1 MNGMMGEVVYMARI
15 LIADDAMIMR
25 RNIGLI
31 LEKAG
36 HEIVAEASNGDEAYE
51 GYGKYQPD
59 LVTMDI
65 TMPVMDGLAAV
76 KKIISSYPNA
86 KIVVI
91 SAQGNKYSVME
102 AIMNGAAS
110 FIVKPIDSKKV
121 INVVNK
127 VLNIV
132 EESPEE
138 PIKE

>member
-1 MNGMMGEVVYMARI
+1 MARI
-15 LIADDAMIMR
+15 MIADDAMIMR
-25 RNIGLI
+25 RNLGLI

-36 HEIVAEASNGDEAYE
+36 HEIVAEANNGDEAYE

-86 KIVVI
+86 KIIVI

-121 INVVNK
+121 IKVVNK

-132 EESPEE
+132 EETPEE
-138 PIKE
+138 TIKQ

>member
-1 MNGMMGEVVYMARI
+1 MGEVVYMARI
-15 LIADDAMIMR
+15 MIADDAMIMR
-25 RNIGLI
+25 RNLGLI

-36 HEIVAEASNGDEAYE
+36 HEIVAEANNGDEAYE

-86 KIVVI
+86 KIIVI

-121 INVVNK
+121 IKVVNK

-132 EESPEE
+132 EETPEE
-138 PIKE
+138 TIKQ

>member
-1 MNGMMGEVVYMARI
+1 MARI
-15 LIADDAMIMR
+15 MIADDAMIMR
-25 RNIGLI
+25 RNLGLI

-86 KIVVI
+86 KIIVI

-121 INVVNK
+121 IKVVNK

-132 EESPEE
+132 EETPEE
-138 PIKE
+138 LIKE

>member
-1 MNGMMGEVVYMARI
+1 MGEVVYMARI
-15 LIADDAMIMR
+15 MIADDAMIMR

-86 KIVVI
+86 KIIVI

-121 INVVNK
+121 IKVVNK

-132 EESPEE
+132 EETPEE
-138 PIKE
+138 TIKQ

>member
-1 MNGMMGEVVYMARI
+1 MGEVVYMARI
-15 LIADDAMIMR
+15 MIADDAMIMR
-25 RNIGLI
+25 RNLGLI

-86 KIVVI
+86 KIIVI

-121 INVVNK
+121 IKVVNK

-132 EESPEE
+132 EETPEE
-138 PIKE
+138 TIKQ

>member
-1 MNGMMGEVVYMARI
+1 MARI
-15 LIADDAMIMR
+15 MIADDAMIMR
-25 RNIGLI
+25 RNLGLI

-86 KIVVI
+86 KIIVI
-91 SAQGNKYSVME
+91 SAQGNKYFVME

-121 INVVNK
+121 IKVVNK

-132 EESPEE
+132 EETPEE
-138 PIKE
+138 TIKQ